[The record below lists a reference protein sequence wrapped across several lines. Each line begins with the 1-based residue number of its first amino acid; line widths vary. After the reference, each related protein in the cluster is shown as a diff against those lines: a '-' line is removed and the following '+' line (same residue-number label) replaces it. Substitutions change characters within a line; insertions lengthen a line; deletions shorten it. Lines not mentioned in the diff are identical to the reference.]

1 MASGHLFSKCKL
13 FPRNA
18 GSLFTICSYCAS
30 VELVYCKKREE
41 VRRLK
46 DPAKR
51 QYLWLM
57 LSLFGAISLSIVV
70 FFVVYRFQGIGDIVR
85 RLGEILAPFIYG
97 GIVAYLLRP
106 MCNFFEQTLET
117 TLPGKTKKA
126 AAPLAVALSLLAGI
140 LLVYTLIIMI
150 APQLYESIHSLW
162 ITIPD
167 KVNSFIQ
174 WATEK
179 FGDEEIIARV
189 LALLNTNSESIYEQ
203 LETWGKNLISPYLTG
218 LSSIV
223 SGVGSSLI
231 KILKFLYNLLIGLIV
246 ACYLLASRK
255 RFARQSVMVV
265 RSLLKPRWADLFLG
279 EVTFVDRM
287 FGGFID
293 GKLLDS
299 AIIGVLCYLGCLLF
313 RFPNALLVSTFV
325 GITNVIPFFGPF
337 IGAVPSTLLIM
348 IENPIKGLWFILFV
362 LALQQLDGN
371 VIGPKILGDR
381 TGLSSF
387 WVLFAIV
394 LCGGLWGVAGMV
406 ICVPMFAVIYDIV
419 KKLVRRG
426 LHGKGQMQLWEQY
439 HEDYPEE
446 TGKQ

>member
-1 MASGHLFSKCKL
+1 M
-13 FPRNA
+13 
-18 GSLFTICSYCAS
+18 
-30 VELVYCKKREE
+30 
-41 VRRLK
+41 K
-46 DPAKR
+46 DPDKR
-51 QYLWLM
+51 RYLYLM
-57 LSLFGAISLSIVV
+57 LSLFGAIALSIVV
-70 FFVVYRFQGIGDIVR
+70 FFVVYRFQGIGDIVH
-85 RLGEILAPFIYG
+85 RLGDILAPFIYG

-106 MCNFFEQTLET
+106 MCNFYEQSLSSA
-117 TLPGKTKKA
+117 LPGKAKRL
-126 AAPLAVALSLLAGI
+126 APPAAVALSLLTGI
-140 LLVYTLIIMI
+140 ALVYALIIMI
-150 APQLYESIHSLW
+150 APQLYESIRTLW
-162 ITIPD
+162 ISIPD
-167 KVNSFIQ
+167 KINRFVQ
-174 WATEK
+174 WATDR
-179 FGDEEIIARV
+179 FGDEEMVARI
-189 LALLNTNSESIYEQ
+189 LALFDTNSEAIYNQ
-203 LETWGKNLISPYLTG
+203 LETWGKNLINPYLSG
-218 LSSIV
+218 LTSIV
-223 SGVGSSLI
+223 SGVGSSLM
-231 KILKFLYNLLIGLIV
+231 KIFKFLYNMLIGLIV

-255 RFARQSVMVV
+255 RFAWQSVMVV

-279 EVTFVDRM
+279 EVAFVDRM

-313 RFPNALLVSTFV
+313 RFPNALLVSAFV
-325 GITNVIPFFGPF
+325 GITNVIP
-337 IGAVPSTLLIM
+337 
-348 IENPIKGLWFILFV
+348 
-362 LALQQLDGN
+362 LQQLDGN

-426 LHGKGQMQLWEQY
+426 LTNKGQMQLWEQY

>member
-1 MASGHLFSKCKL
+1 M
-13 FPRNA
+13 
-18 GSLFTICSYCAS
+18 
-30 VELVYCKKREE
+30 
-41 VRRLK
+41 K
-46 DPAKR
+46 DPGKKP
-51 QYLWLM
+51 YLYLM

-106 MCNFFEQTLET
+106 MCNFIEQSLTA
-117 TLPGKTKKA
+117 TLPGKAKKA
-126 AAPLAVALSLLAGI
+126 AAPMAVGLSLLTGI
-140 LLVYTLIIMI
+140 LLVYALIIMI
-150 APQLYESIHSLW
+150 APQLYESIRSLW
-162 ITIPD
+162 ISIPE
-167 KVNSFIQ
+167 KVNRFVQ

-179 FGDEEIIARV
+179 FGDEELIAWV
-189 LALLNTNSESIYEQ
+189 LNLFNTNSESIYNQ
-203 LETWGKNLISPYLTG
+203 LETWGKNLLSPYLTG
-218 LSSIV
+218 LTSIV

-255 RFARQSVMVV
+255 RFARQSVMVI
-265 RSLLKPRWADLFLG
+265 RSLLKPRWADLFLN
-279 EVTFVDRM
+279 EVAFVDRM

-299 AIIGVLCYLGCLLF
+299 AIIGVLCYVGCILF

-426 LHGKGQMQLWEQY
+426 LSNKGQLQMWEQY

-446 TGKQ
+446 TGE

>member
-1 MASGHLFSKCKL
+1 M
-13 FPRNA
+13 
-18 GSLFTICSYCAS
+18 FTLYSYCPES
-30 VELVYCKKREE
+30 ELVYCKKREG
-41 VRRLK
+41 VRPLK
-46 DPAKR
+46 DPDKR
-51 QYLWLM
+51 RYLYLM
-57 LSLFGAISLSIVV
+57 LSLFGGISLSIVV

-106 MCNFFEQTLET
+106 MCNFFEQTLIS
-117 TLPGKTKKA
+117 TLPGKAKKA
-126 AAPLAVALSLLAGI
+126 AAPVAVALSLLTGI
-140 LLVYTLIIMI
+140 LLVYALIIMI
-150 APQLYESIHSLW
+150 APQLYESIRSLW
-162 ITIPD
+162 ISIPD
-167 KVNSFIQ
+167 KVSRFTQ
-174 WATEK
+174 WATDK
-179 FGDEEIIARV
+179 FGDEEMVARV
-189 LALLNTNSESIYEQ
+189 LTLLNTNSESIYEQ

-218 LSSIV
+218 LTSIV
-223 SGVGSSLI
+223 SGVGSSLV
-231 KILKFLYNLLIGLIV
+231 KIFKFLYNLLIGLIV
-246 ACYLLASRK
+246 ACYLLSSRK

-279 EVTFVDRM
+279 EVAFVDRM

-337 IGAVPSTLLIM
+337 IGAVPATLLIM
-348 IENPIKGLWFILFV
+348 IENPIKGLWFIVFV

-426 LHGKGQMQLWEQY
+426 LTGKGQMQLWEQY

-446 TGKQ
+446 TGK